1 MSKTEEEASED
12 LLPLA
17 DLRDDPRLLE
27 GNELSVLVLAVELLV
42 VEVAEPWLDSLV
54 LSWYRLL

>member
-1 MSKTEEEASED
+1 MSKTEEASED

-17 DLRDDPRLLE
+17 DFRDDPRLLA
-27 GNELSVLVLAVELLV
+27 GNELSVLVLAVELL
-42 VEVAEPWLDSLV
+42 EVAEPWLDSLV